1 MLSLFDVIL
10 VPRKSS
16 VNVIRCYQCNR
27 GGIEKLIPSLY
38 FSTVDEHCTAPK
50 LTLIQFTI
58 EYHGVKWFIFGVW
71 LPVLASCLI
80 KCMKLF
86 PVRGQSL
93 LDTCWAAPSYQL
105 APASLQLD
113 QARLPH
119 QQERGTPKINL
130 LRMFSHLAHLYFKK
144 METSKQ
150 VASISGSL
158 HQGLRFSSALQSPI
172 VGLSSCRA
180 LPAGRPCSP
189 SSTLPPLLQPGLS
202 SLPQLPHRVPRSL
215 ASPGDYWPG
224 T

>member
-1 MLSLFDVIL
+1 MTLSTGLGDPGQIFPNVDISRTLSERRKKRLSLNIQALATCSETLLLWHPSYFMAEVKL
-10 VPRKSS
+10 QWCKKS
-16 VNVIRCYQCNR
+16 
-27 GGIEKLIPSLY
+27 
-38 FSTVDEHCTAPK
+38 
-50 LTLIQFTI
+50 LTFITLGT
-58 EYHGVKWFIFGVW
+58 FIFQKDGN
-71 LPVLASCLI
+71 
-80 KCMKLF
+80 K
-86 PVRGQSL
+86 Q
-93 LDTCWAAPSYQL
+93 
-105 APASLQLD
+105 
-113 QARLPH
+113 
-119 QQERGTPKINL
+119 
-130 LRMFSHLAHLYFKK
+130 
-144 METSKQ
+144 Q